1 MDFIWKDKIHFV
13 YNKIVYNY
21 TLTHVCVVW
30 YNKYVALNGQRNTY
44 GIKIPKGDIVIMS
57 LELSKKAA
65 AVKPSST
72 HSNYSKSKRIK
83 SAGKRCCRIWCRGT

>member
-44 GIKIPKGDIVIMS
+44 GIKMPKGDIV
-57 LELSKKAA
+57 LC
-65 AVKPSST
+65 
-72 HSNYSKSKRIK
+72 H
-83 SAGKRCCRIWCRGT
+83 

>member
-30 YNKYVALNGQRNTY
+30 YNKYVALNGQRNTTTN
-44 GIKIPKGDIVIMS
+44 IMPFFRKTKAKQS
-57 LELSKKAA
+57 L
-65 AVKPSST
+65 
-72 HSNYSKSKRIK
+72 
-83 SAGKRCCRIWCRGT
+83 

>member
-44 GIKIPKGDIVIMS
+44 GIKIPKGDIEIGRAHV
-57 LELSKKAA
+57 
-65 AVKPSST
+65 
-72 HSNYSKSKRIK
+72 
-83 SAGKRCCRIWCRGT
+83 